1 MQKLNADLLSKLLDD
16 LYGSIEDPIR
26 LERFN
31 QALLDALRSHVA
43 VLQCIDAPAER
54 AWFPIVA
61 GITTRDVE
69 THAELIANENIWVQ
83 RMEHFIRP
91 GFVPDLDRFVSLAE
105 LKRTRFF
112 HDGMRHLDI
121 YHSTGIVLGTDP
133 SLSALYTINR
143 SDRVGAFSAQ
153 ELDLLRALSPHWLNV
168 FRLQERLNLTE
179 VFANAADKA
188 DARPLW
194 LIDSTCK
201 LHRVNASG
209 EQFLV
214 NQTWLVSHQGRLT
227 TAQADKSAAFCANV
241 HAITAGA
248 LPQATL
254 QLNTLNGA
262 TATLHFQQL
271 PRLAGLVT
279 PLHRPLVLLSIE
291 LASAAST
298 SAVDVATRLRICYGL
313 TRAEIRFTESL
324 HQTMALSHIAAALG
338 ISVGN
343 ARTTLKSVM
352 AKTQCHSQVALL
364 LLIERLPTAK
374 PRSNAAPR

>member
-1 MQKLNADLLSKLLDD
+1 MQPLNADLLPKLLDD

-26 LERFN
+26 LARFN
-31 QALLDALRSHVA
+31 QTLLDALRSHVA

-83 RMEHFIRP
+83 RVEPFIRP

-112 HDGMRHLDI
+112 NDGMRHLDI

-143 SDRVGAFSAQ
+143 SNRVGAFSAQ
-153 ELDLLRALSPHWLNV
+153 ELELLRALSPHWLNV

-179 VFANAADKA
+179 VFANAADNL

-194 LIDSTCK
+194 IIDSTCK

-209 EQFLV
+209 EQILV
-214 NQTWLVSHQGRLT
+214 NQAWLVSHQGRLT
-227 TAQADKSAAFCANV
+227 TAQASKDAAFCANV
-241 HAITAGA
+241 YAITSGA

-254 QLNTLNGA
+254 QLQALTGA

-279 PLHRPLVLLSIE
+279 PFHRPLVVLSIE
-291 LASAAST
+291 LAAPD
-298 SAVDVATRLRICYGL
+298 SAVDVATLLRACYGL
-313 TRAEIRFTESL
+313 TRAEIRFAESL
-324 HQTMALSHIAAALG
+324 HQTIALSHTAAALG

-364 LLIERLPTAK
+364 LLIERLPKAK
-374 PRSNAAPR
+374 PPSKAAPR

>member
-1 MQKLNADLLSKLLDD
+1 MQPLNADLLPKLLDD

-26 LERFN
+26 LARFN
-31 QALLDALRSHVA
+31 QTLLDALRSHVA

-61 GITTRDVE
+61 GITARDVE

-83 RMEHFIRP
+83 RVEPFIRP

-112 HDGMRHLDI
+112 NDGMRHLDI

-143 SDRVGAFSAQ
+143 SNRVGAFSAQ
-153 ELDLLRALSPHWLNV
+153 ELELLRALSPHWLNV

-179 VFANAADKA
+179 VFANAADNL

-194 LIDSTCK
+194 IIDSTCK

-209 EQFLV
+209 EQILV
-214 NQTWLVSHQGRLT
+214 NQAWLVSHQGRLT
-227 TAQADKSAAFCANV
+227 TAQASKDAAFCANV
-241 HAITAGA
+241 YAITSGA

-254 QLNTLNGA
+254 QLQALTGA

-279 PLHRPLVLLSIE
+279 PFQRPLVMLSVE
-291 LASAAST
+291 LAASD
-298 SAVDVATRLRICYGL
+298 SAVDVATLLRACYGF
-313 TRAEIRFTESL
+313 TRAEIRFAESL
-324 HQTMALSHIAAALG
+324 HQTMALSHTAAALG
-338 ISVGN
+338 ISIGN

-364 LLIERLPTAK
+364 LLIERLPKAK
-374 PRSNAAPR
+374 PPSKAAPR

>member
-1 MQKLNADLLSKLLDD
+1 
-16 LYGSIEDPIR
+16 
-26 LERFN
+26 
-31 QALLDALRSHVA
+31 
-43 VLQCIDAPAER
+43 
-54 AWFPIVA
+54 
-61 GITTRDVE
+61 
-69 THAELIANENIWVQ
+69 
-83 RMEHFIRP
+83 
-91 GFVPDLDRFVSLAE
+91 
-105 LKRTRFF
+105 
-112 HDGMRHLDI
+112 MRHLDI

-188 DARPLW
+188 DVRPLW
-194 LIDSTCK
+194 IIDSTCK

-214 NQTWLVSHQGRLT
+214 NLAWLVSHQGRLT
-227 TAQADKSAAFCANV
+227 TAQAGKGEAFCANV
-241 HAITAGA
+241 HAITSGA

-279 PLHRPLVLLSIE
+279 PFHRPLVLLSIE
-291 LASAAST
+291 LASAE
-298 SAVDVATRLRICYGL
+298 AVDVATRLRACYGL

-324 HQTMALSHIAAALG
+324 HQTMALSHTAAALG

-374 PRSNAAPR
+374 PLSNAAPR

>member
-1 MQKLNADLLSKLLDD
+1 MNIDLLPKLLDD

-26 LERFN
+26 LARFN
-31 QALLDALRSHVA
+31 QTLLDALRSHVA

-61 GITTRDVE
+61 GITARDVE

-83 RMEHFIRP
+83 RVEPFIRP

-105 LKRTRFF
+105 LKHTRFF
-112 HDGMRHLDI
+112 NDGMRHLDI

-143 SDRVGAFSAQ
+143 SNRVGAFSAQ
-153 ELDLLRALSPHWLNV
+153 ELELLRALSPHWLNV

-179 VFANAADKA
+179 VFANAADNL

-194 LIDSTCK
+194 IIDSTCK

-209 EQFLV
+209 EQILV
-214 NQTWLVSHQGRLT
+214 NQAWLVSHQGRLT
-227 TAQADKSAAFCANV
+227 TAQASKDAAFCANV
-241 HAITAGA
+241 YAITSGA

-254 QLNTLNGA
+254 QLQALTGA

-271 PRLAGLVT
+271 PRLAGFVT
-279 PLHRPLVLLSIE
+279 PFQRPLVMLSNE
-291 LASAAST
+291 LAASD
-298 SAVDVATRLRICYGL
+298 SAVDVATLLRACYGF
-313 TRAEIRFTESL
+313 TRAEIRFAESL
-324 HQTMALSHIAAALG
+324 HQTMALSHTAAALG
-338 ISVGN
+338 ISIGN

-364 LLIERLPTAK
+364 LLIERLPKAK
-374 PRSNAAPR
+374 PPSKAAPR

>member
-1 MQKLNADLLSKLLDD
+1 MQPLNADLLPKLLDD

-26 LERFN
+26 LARFN
-31 QALLDALRSHVA
+31 QTLLDALRSHVA

-61 GITTRDVE
+61 GITARDVE

-83 RMEHFIRP
+83 RVEPFIRP

-112 HDGMRHLDI
+112 NDGMRHLDI

-133 SLSALYTINR
+133 TLSALYTINR
-143 SDRVGAFSAQ
+143 SNRVGAFSAQ
-153 ELDLLRALSPHWLNV
+153 ELELLRALSPHWLNV

-179 VFANAADKA
+179 VFANAADNL

-194 LIDSTCK
+194 IIDSTCK

-209 EQFLV
+209 EQILV
-214 NQTWLVSHQGRLT
+214 NQAWLVSHQGRLT
-227 TAQADKSAAFCANV
+227 TAQASKDAAFCANV
-241 HAITAGA
+241 YAITSGA

-254 QLNTLNGA
+254 QLQALTGA

-279 PLHRPLVLLSIE
+279 PFQRPLVMLSIE
-291 LASAAST
+291 LAASD
-298 SAVDVATRLRICYGL
+298 SAVDVATLLRACYGL
-313 TRAEIRFTESL
+313 TRAEIRFAESL
-324 HQTMALSHIAAALG
+324 HQTMALSHTAAALG
-338 ISVGN
+338 ISIGN

-364 LLIERLPTAK
+364 LLIERLPKAK
-374 PRSNAAPR
+374 PPSKAALR

>member
-1 MQKLNADLLSKLLDD
+1 MQPLNADLLPKLLDD

-26 LERFN
+26 LARFN
-31 QALLDALRSHVA
+31 QTLLDALRSHVA

-61 GITTRDVE
+61 GITARDVE

-83 RMEHFIRP
+83 RVEPFIRP

-112 HDGMRHLDI
+112 NDGMRHLDI

-143 SDRVGAFSAQ
+143 SNRVGAFSAQ
-153 ELDLLRALSPHWLNV
+153 ELELLRALSPHWLNV

-179 VFANAADKA
+179 VFANAADNL

-194 LIDSTCK
+194 IIDSTCK

-209 EQFLV
+209 EQILV
-214 NQTWLVSHQGRLT
+214 NQAWLVSHQGRLT
-227 TAQADKSAAFCANV
+227 TAQASKDAAFCANV
-241 HAITAGA
+241 YAITSGA

-254 QLNTLNGA
+254 QLQALTGA
-262 TATLHFQQL
+262 TATVHFQQL

-279 PLHRPLVLLSIE
+279 PFQRPLVMLSVE
-291 LASAAST
+291 LAASD
-298 SAVDVATRLRICYGL
+298 SAVDVATLLRACYGF
-313 TRAEIRFTESL
+313 TRAEIRFAESL
-324 HQTMALSHIAAALG
+324 HQTMALSHTAAALG
-338 ISVGN
+338 ISIGN

-364 LLIERLPTAK
+364 LLIERLPKAK
-374 PRSNAAPR
+374 PPSKAAPR

>member
-1 MQKLNADLLSKLLDD
+1 MSPDLLSKLLDD
-16 LYGSIEDPIR
+16 LYGSIEDTIR

-69 THAELIANENIWVQ
+69 THAELIANENICVQ
-83 RMEHFIRP
+83 RMEHFMRP

-112 HDGMRHLDI
+112 NDGMRHLDI

-133 SLSALYTINR
+133 SLLAVYTINR
-143 SDRVGAFSAQ
+143 SNRVGAFSAQ
-153 ELDLLRALSPHWLNV
+153 ELNFLRALSPHWLNV
-168 FRLQERLNLTE
+168 FRLQERLNLPE
-179 VFANAADKA
+179 VFANAADKT
-188 DARPLW
+188 DVRPLW
-194 LIDSTCK
+194 IIDSTSK

-214 NQTWLVSHQGRLT
+214 NQAWLVSHQGRLT
-227 TAQADKSAAFCANV
+227 TAQASKDAAFCANV
-241 HAITAGA
+241 YAITSGA

-254 QLNTLNGA
+254 QLQALTGA

-271 PRLAGLVT
+271 PHLAGLVT
-279 PLHRPLVLLSIE
+279 PFHRPLVVLSIE
-291 LASAAST
+291 LAASD
-298 SAVDVATRLRICYGL
+298 SAVDVATLLRACYGL
-313 TRAEIRFTESL
+313 TRAEIRFAESL
-324 HQTMALSHIAAALG
+324 HQTMALSHTAAALG
-338 ISVGN
+338 ISIGN

-364 LLIERLPTAK
+364 LLIERLPKAK
-374 PRSNAAPR
+374 PPSKAAPR

>member
-1 MQKLNADLLSKLLDD
+1 MQPLNADLLPKLLDD

-26 LERFN
+26 LARFN
-31 QALLDALRSHVA
+31 QTLLDALRSHVA

-83 RMEHFIRP
+83 RVEPFIRP

-112 HDGMRHLDI
+112 NDGMRHLDI

-143 SDRVGAFSAQ
+143 SNRVGAFSAQ
-153 ELDLLRALSPHWLNV
+153 ELELLRALSPHWLNV

-179 VFANAADKA
+179 VFANAADNL

-194 LIDSTCK
+194 IIDSTCK

-209 EQFLV
+209 EQILV
-214 NQTWLVSHQGRLT
+214 NQAWLVSHQGRLT
-227 TAQADKSAAFCANV
+227 TAQASKDAAFCANV
-241 HAITAGA
+241 YAITSGA

-254 QLNTLNGA
+254 QLQALTGA

-279 PLHRPLVLLSIE
+279 PFQRPLVMLSVE
-291 LASAAST
+291 LAASD
-298 SAVDVATRLRICYGL
+298 SAVDVATLLRACYGF
-313 TRAEIRFTESL
+313 TRAEIRFAESL
-324 HQTMALSHIAAALG
+324 HQTMALSHTAAALG
-338 ISVGN
+338 ISIGN

-364 LLIERLPTAK
+364 LLIERLPKAK
-374 PRSNAAPR
+374 PPSKAAPR

>member
-1 MQKLNADLLSKLLDD
+1 MQPLNADLLPRLLDD

-26 LERFN
+26 LARFN
-31 QALLDALRSHVA
+31 QTLLDALRSHVA

-83 RMEHFIRP
+83 RVEPFIRP

-112 HDGMRHLDI
+112 NDGMRHLDI

-143 SDRVGAFSAQ
+143 SNRVGAFSAQ
-153 ELDLLRALSPHWLNV
+153 ELELLRALSPHWLNV

-179 VFANAADKA
+179 VFANAADNL

-194 LIDSTCK
+194 IIDSTCK

-209 EQFLV
+209 EQILV
-214 NQTWLVSHQGRLT
+214 NQAWLVSHQGRLT
-227 TAQADKSAAFCANV
+227 TAQASKDAAFCANV
-241 HAITAGA
+241 YAITSGA

-254 QLNTLNGA
+254 QLQALTGA
-262 TATLHFQQL
+262 TATVHFQQL

-279 PLHRPLVLLSIE
+279 PFQRPLVMLSVE
-291 LASAAST
+291 LAASD
-298 SAVDVATRLRICYGL
+298 SAVDVATLLRACYGF
-313 TRAEIRFTESL
+313 TRAEIRFAESL
-324 HQTMALSHIAAALG
+324 HQTMALSHTAAALG
-338 ISVGN
+338 ISIGN

-364 LLIERLPTAK
+364 LLIERLPKAK
-374 PRSNAAPR
+374 PPSKAAPR